1 MDDIKIIGI
10 GCACRCGNSISE
22 IVNNLNNSSI
32 NATMPLKFD
41 VNLPKSLKRKSDRD
55 TLLGVYGVQGALLD
69 SGIKSQEIDST
80 KIGTIF
86 SYAHGTVDTSLKFS
100 SQINNDREFCSPSLF
115 SKTVNNAMLGI
126 ICMAYNF
133 KGVSTMLVGSNNL
146 PLSITLLNEK
156 KAEYIFSGYVEGYSE
171 ELFNS
176 FREKRKSEYE
186 IFESSVCFLITNQ
199 DVNEYYC
206 RIINYSEQ
214 SIGVSFWDEK
224 TEECSRKLSACINS
238 CIGNFDEHIDVV
250 IPAFVEGRFHD
261 MEWNLIKKYHAGV
274 ISIDNIKEKFGETM
288 GGSLSVNLMIASLLL
303 KDTFSMLSE
312 DKCTNKTIN
321 NILVCGI
328 DDTGNYICILVS
340 R

>member
-1 MDDIKIIGI
+1 M
-10 GCACRCGNSISE
+10 
-22 IVNNLNNSSI
+22 
-32 NATMPLKFD
+32 
-41 VNLPKSLKRKSDRD
+41 
-55 TLLGVYGVQGALLD
+55 
-69 SGIKSQEIDST
+69 
-80 KIGTIF
+80 
-86 SYAHGTVDTSLKFS
+86 
-100 SQINNDREFCSPSLF
+100 
-115 SKTVNNAMLGI
+115 
-126 ICMAYNF
+126 
-133 KGVSTMLVGSNNL
+133 
-146 PLSITLLNEK
+146 
-156 KAEYIFSGYVEGYSE
+156 E
-171 ELFNS
+171 E
-176 FREKRKSEYE
+176 
-186 IFESSVCFLITNQ
+186 VCFLITNQ